1 MSDEPINEQNKPG
14 SFEEAQKRTECAIQV
29 VKLFEELGDKFG
41 SPEPLSIDEKASLK
55 VTQSIAEERCGGRF
69 DNLADE
75 LQSSSTNPSLGS
87 IILDLKEIQ
96 REAREQGGESI

>member
-1 MSDEPINEQNKPG
+1 M
-14 SFEEAQKRTECAIQV
+14 
-29 VKLFEELGDKFG
+29 
-41 SPEPLSIDEKASLK
+41 
-55 VTQSIAEERCGGRF
+55 AEERCGGRF